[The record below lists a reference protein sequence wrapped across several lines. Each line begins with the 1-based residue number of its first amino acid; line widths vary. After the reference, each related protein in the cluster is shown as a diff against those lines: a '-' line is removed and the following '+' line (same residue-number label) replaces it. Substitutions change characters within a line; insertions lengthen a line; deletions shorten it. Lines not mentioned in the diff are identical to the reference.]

1 MRPTGGGPAVRR
13 MRAPAARWRAASP
26 RATRAHDRPHAAGL
40 ELGLEDRQAA
50 RRVLRVMPA
59 RGAQRHALEEALASV
74 GHPSSYPQR

>member
-1 MRPTGGGPAVRR
+1 MIAPTRPASS
-13 MRAPAARWRAASP
+13 AAWRIDEP
-26 RATRAHDRPHAAGL
+26 
-40 ELGLEDRQAA
+40 Q